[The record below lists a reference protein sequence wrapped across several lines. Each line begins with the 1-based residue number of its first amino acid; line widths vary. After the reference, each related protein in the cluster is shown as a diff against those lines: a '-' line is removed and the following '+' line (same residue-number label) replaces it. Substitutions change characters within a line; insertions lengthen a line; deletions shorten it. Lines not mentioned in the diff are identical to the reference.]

1 MSARTHARARAAG
14 AGRALAA
21 GSGWEPTAG
30 AGRALALASCSWSP
44 VTSGPKSPTKSVA
57 LSRAQRTF
65 KGRAGEAPGKVFRSS
80 AALALAAASVP
91 YMVTKP
97 KPRETFPSSTK
108 TSPSTTWP
116 YCANSAVRS
125 PDANDSGS
133 PSTKS
138 VVFRRTRTAAAA
150 AWTEVARDIRAR
162 ARFPRARGASDSRVS
177 LPLRVSLPQA
187 PYRLLEASFCSGAFR
202 VHPPQTLRSATTLSL
217 VGAATLA
224 LGAMEGTLFRYRTS
238 PGSLQAFMS
247 PAEHAHARYVIYLGG
262 LTDGLLA
269 CSYVEELAAECDR
282 KGWAFVQPVI
292 RSSYA
297 GYGCS
302 SLANDVADLTDLCTY
317 LMATHDAAAFA
328 VVGHSTGCQDIVQ
341 LLATA
346 PTAVR
351 ERIRAVVLQAPVSDH
366 PHPTLALTLTLTL
379 TLTPLTAHR
388 SPLTLTL
395 TLPQAPVSDREAASL
410 EEEPTAAARLAHAQ
424 QL

>member
-1 MSARTHARARAAG
+1 MGVRR
-14 AGRALAA
+14 
-21 GSGWEPTAG
+21 WKCP
-30 AGRALALASCSWSP
+30 
-44 VTSGPKSPTKSVA
+44 PK
-57 LSRAQRTF
+57 L
-65 KGRAGEAPGKVFRSS
+65 
-80 AALALAAASVP
+80 
-91 YMVTKP
+91 
-97 KPRETFPSSTK
+97 
-108 TSPSTTWP
+108 W
-116 YCANSAVRS
+116 
-125 PDANDSGS
+125 
-133 PSTKS
+133 
-138 VVFRRTRTAAAA
+138 
-150 AWTEVARDIRAR
+150 
-162 ARFPRARGASDSRVS
+162 
-177 LPLRVSLPQA
+177 
-187 PYRLLEASFCSGAFR
+187 
-202 VHPPQTLRSATTLSL
+202 RSATTLSL

-351 ERIRAVVLQAPVSDH
+351 ERIRAVVLQAPVSD
-366 PHPTLALTLTLTL
+366 
-379 TLTPLTAHR
+379 
-388 SPLTLTL
+388 
-395 TLPQAPVSDREAASL
+395 REAASL
-410 EEEPTAAARLAHAQ
+410 EGEPTAAARLVHAQ
-424 QL
+424 QLVAEGRPEALLPEMQPLPVLHPNRAAPTHPSPCYTPFP